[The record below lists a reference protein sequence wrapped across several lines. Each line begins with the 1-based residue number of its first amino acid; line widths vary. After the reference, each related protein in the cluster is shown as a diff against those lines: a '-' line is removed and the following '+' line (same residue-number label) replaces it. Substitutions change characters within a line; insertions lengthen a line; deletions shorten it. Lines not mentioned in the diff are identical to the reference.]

1 MHGWVCGLGSHAQTR
16 AWSVGGKGSLG
27 VPAKLT
33 TNPSDSQTVFEH
45 SEGPYPRF
53 QAVVS
58 LARVGGKPLVLVGPT
73 MLTKGPALASKALL
87 RGGVYLARRECGG
100 GEAD

>member
-16 AWSVGGKGSLG
+16 AWSVGEGRGKGSLG

-45 SEGPYPRF
+45 PEGPYPRF
-53 QAVVS
+53 QAFVS
-58 LARVGGKPLVLVGPT
+58 LAEGWR
-73 MLTKGPALASKALL
+73 
-87 RGGVYLARRECGG
+87 
-100 GEAD
+100 